1 MSAAKIVILENSD
14 PINAETEAIQS
25 QIRERA
31 FEISQTR
38 PADAQALY
46 DWMAAES
53 EVVSVPP
60 MELTEREGRFEL
72 KFALAGVDPYNVNVL
87 VAPDQI
93 LLKSVDNH
101 QHDSEIGTVH
111 LCDFKSTLVLRS
123 AILPE
128 PVDVNSVTV
137 DYYNGIL
144 QITALKQ
151 GADSAGPKRATSAR
165 RAPAKKSRA
174 RLP

>member
-1 MSAAKIVILENSD
+1 MKTAPKSAAKIIILENSH
-14 PINAETEAIQS
+14 PIHAETEAIQS
-25 QIRERA
+25 QIRQRA

-38 PADAQALY
+38 PADAHALY

-60 MELTEREGRFEL
+60 MELLEREGRFEL
-72 KFALAGVDPYNVNVL
+72 KFAVAGVDPYSINVL
-87 VAPDQI
+87 VAPEQI

-111 LCDFKSTLVLRS
+111 VCDFKSTLVFRS

-128 PVDVNSVTV
+128 PVDVNTVTV
-137 DYYNGIL
+137 DYYDG
-144 QITALKQ
+144 
-151 GADSAGPKRATSAR
+151 
-165 RAPAKKSRA
+165 
-174 RLP
+174 